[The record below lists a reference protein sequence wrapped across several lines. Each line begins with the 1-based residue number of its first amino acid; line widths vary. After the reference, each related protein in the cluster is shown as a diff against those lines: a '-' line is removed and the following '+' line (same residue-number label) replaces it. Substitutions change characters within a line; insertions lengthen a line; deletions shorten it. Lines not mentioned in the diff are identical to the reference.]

1 MKCWKCGTELDDDAI
16 FCMECGAQVEEAQNG
31 DRLAEHGDKHKDEH
45 KKEVAR
51 KEDDGQQKED
61 KKKVVFLLG
70 ILICAGLLVVGVF
83 VLSRG
88 KKDDAGK
95 DVNLTAE
102 TVNNMRET
110 VEDTSAATETAET
123 FSDYSWILEPEVEA
137 DDIYYPVE
145 QSENAGKEE
154 EYRLRTI
161 NELSR
166 QVDNPN
172 AVIKKGSAFG
182 VITMEG
188 KMAAELEYKQIEGYG
203 ETYMM
208 TRIDRIDTEEFGD
221 WDLFWLMD
229 NGEIQADIGVGSV
242 AYYLYYFCDGLHS
255 SYEDSS
261 ASFDEPEMAIPV
273 QRAGVLKNENNYD
286 EWRTSISGKYAV
298 FKNGEAVTDFIY
310 DECGSCSEGLLAV
323 CVDGKWGF
331 INENGDV
338 VIPIEYD
345 ASWPQHRDVWGDW
358 DEEAYCYAASGGY
371 VPLVKDG
378 EWELRNTAGELVIP
392 PGVFEAIRPVYD
404 GKCWVKKDGKW
415 GVIGLGNAS
424 DEDAQREEDADKE
437 TERTDAYTKEEI
449 SEIIIRHYNHMLE
462 KEYYGTYSISSQE
475 IMETAA
481 EYVYPLRYSISDQR
495 RQELLE
501 EGIPETSSV
510 FYANVLV
517 GCVIV
522 DKKTGDVTLEDSMM
536 EEEPWNVY
544 SGEDYEEPREAE
556 TVYVP
561 DTEAETEPEAII
573 NFAGVI
579 NKADQQNM
587 LWEGSLLDASYMN
600 MLLENVKADYAGYVL
615 DLANMEEY
623 SIGDADADMPASA
636 LIGIPILFTI
646 ADQADKGNISLDSP
660 VTLEYTFENGRGI
673 FKKSDDG
680 KKFPLSQMLSEAL
693 KNSDNN
699 ALNSLI
705 NFLKL
710 KKINRV
716 CHSYGFESV
725 NLERKLISKN
735 TSKENY
741 ISPRDAAMMLN
752 AVYQDNF
759 YSIGRDFLEEN
770 FRISAADTSNVGMYP
785 AYSSCDTFLN
795 LNGITKSRYNEVG
808 LVEDGGEAFILS
820 IFTCEGD
827 GEKSAVAV
835 QSLAEY
841 VMRTLEKE

>member
-1 MKCWKCGTELDDDAI
+1 MKCWKCGAELDDDAI
-16 FCMECGAQVEEAQNG
+16 FCTECGAQIEEGRKG
-31 DRLAEHGDKHKDEH
+31 DGPAEHKEEH
-45 KKEVAR
+45 KKEESL
-51 KEDDGQQKED
+51 KEEHRQQGNGKE
-61 KKKVVFLLG
+61 KKNFLFLMLGIGIG
-70 ILICAGLLVVGVF
+70 ILILGAGMFFIAKKGAREDETRFAQETQKSLPETKGEDSETEVGFQDYFWVV
-83 VLSRG
+83 
-88 KKDDAGK
+88 
-95 DVNLTAE
+95 
-102 TVNNMRET
+102 
-110 VEDTSAATETAET
+110 
-123 FSDYSWILEPEVEA
+123 EPEIEA

-145 QSENAGKEE
+145 NSESTMLDEK
-154 EYRLRTI
+154 YHVWTL
-161 NELSR
+161 NELNK
-166 QVDNPN
+166 QIANPN
-172 AVIKKGSAFG
+172 AVIKKDSALG

-188 KMAAELEYKQIEGYG
+188 ELAADLEYKQIEGYG
-203 ETYMM
+203 QNFMM
-208 TRIDRIDTEEFGD
+208 TRIEPIATEEFGD
-221 WDLFWLMD
+221 NWDLFWLQE
-229 NGEIQADIGVGSV
+229 NGEIIADVGVGSA
-242 AYYLYYFCDGLHS
+242 AYYLYYYWHGLHHT
-255 SYEDSS
+255 YEGRESN
-261 ASFDEPEMAIPV
+261 FEEPETAIPV
-273 QRAGVLKNENNYD
+273 QQTELELIPEDFNGLNESL
-286 EWRTSISGKYAV
+286 TGKYAV
-298 FKNGEAVTDFIY
+298 FKKGTAVTEFIY

-323 CVDGKWGF
+323 CENGKWGY
-331 INENGDV
+331 INEAGET

-345 ASWPQHRDVWGDW
+345 ASWPQYQDRW
-358 DEEAYCYAASGGY
+358 DYYGGEKDFCYAASGGY

-392 PGVFEAIRPVYD
+392 SGIFEAIRPVYD

-415 GVIGLGNAS
+415 GVIGLEGAY
-424 DEDAQREEDADKE
+424 DAEEQETEDAYTDKE
-437 TERTDAYTKEEI
+437 TERTDAYTEDEI
-449 SEIIIRHYNHMLE
+449 AEIIIRHYNHMLE
-462 KEYYGTYSISSQE
+462 EEYYGNYSISSQE
-475 IMETAA
+475 TMETEAK
-481 EYVYPLRYSISDQR
+481 YVYFLRFSISERR

-501 EGIPETSSV
+501 EGIPETSSM
-510 FYANVLV
+510 FLPNVLV
-517 GCVIV
+517 CSVVV
-522 DKKTGDVTLEDSMM
+522 DKKSGDVTPEDTGM
-536 EEEPWNVY
+536 EEKPWNVY
-544 SGEDYEEPREAE
+544 SGEDYEEPGEAE
-556 TVYVP
+556 TVYVSE
-561 DTEAETEPEAII
+561 TEKETEPEAVI

-579 NKADQQNM
+579 NKTDQQNM
-587 LWEGSLLDASYMN
+587 LWEGSLLDASYMS

-615 DLANMEEY
+615 DLTNMEEY

-646 ADQADKGNISLDSP
+646 ADQADKGNISLNSP
-660 VTLEYTFENGRGI
+660 VTLEYTFVNGRGI

-716 CHSYGFESV
+716 CHAYGFESV

-752 AVYQDNF
+752 AIYQDNF

-785 AYSSCDTFLN
+785 AYLSCDTFLN

-808 LVEDGGEAFILS
+808 LVEDGGEVFILS
-820 IFTCEGD
+820 VFTCEGD

-841 VMRTLEKE
+841 VKRTLETE

>member
-16 FCMECGAQVEEAQNG
+16 FCMECGAQVEGAQNG
-31 DRLAEHGDKHKDEH
+31 DRL
-45 KKEVAR
+45 
-51 KEDDGQQKED
+51 
-61 KKKVVFLLG
+61 KKVVFLLVG

-145 QSENAGKEE
+145 NRESAEIDGK
-154 EYRLRTI
+154 YHIWTL
-161 NELSR
+161 NELNK
-166 QVDNPN
+166 QIANPN
-172 AVIKKGSAFG
+172 AVIKKDSALG

-188 KMAAELEYKQIEGYG
+188 ELAADLEYKQIEGYG
-203 ETYMM
+203 QDYMM
-208 TRIDRIDTEEFGD
+208 VRIEPVATEEYGD
-221 WDLFWLMD
+221 WDLYWLLE
-229 NGEIQADIGVGSV
+229 NGEIIAGLGDGSS
-242 AYYLYYFCDGLHS
+242 AYYLYYYCDGLHHTYEGRES
-255 SYEDSS
+255 SLE
-261 ASFDEPEMAIPV
+261 EPETAIPV
-273 QRAGVLKNENNYD
+273 QQTELMYD
-286 EWRTSISGKYAV
+286 LDNLSDRDERMAGKYAV
-298 FKNGEAVTDFIY
+298 FKKGVAVTEFIY

-323 CVDGKWGF
+323 CQNGKWGY
-331 INENGDV
+331 INEAGET
-338 VIPIEYD
+338 VIPIEYG
-345 ASWPQHRDVWGDW
+345 ASWSQYRDRW
-358 DEEAYCYAASGGY
+358 DYYGGEKDFCYAASGGY

-392 PGVFEAIRPVYD
+392 PGVFEAIRPVYE
-404 GKCWVKKDGKW
+404 GKCWVRKDGKW
-415 GVIGLGNAS
+415 GVIVLGDAS
-424 DEDAQREEDADKE
+424 DEDAQREGDTDKE

-462 KEYYGTYSISSQE
+462 EEYYGTYSISSQE
-475 IMETAA
+475 IMETAT
-481 EYVYPLRYSISDQR
+481 EYVYPLRFSMSERR

-510 FYANVLV
+510 FYANVLM

-536 EEEPWNVY
+536 EEEAWNVY

-561 DTEAETEPEAII
+561 ETEKETEPEAII